1 MSVDIERYSSSA
13 LVKLSLGRGNGWFL
27 FSKINVFETPCLT
40 VSETGSDFTFKL
52 LCRKLSCNIIDFE
65 IWIFFFT
72 RISES
77 SLLINPLEIR
87 PHLGE
92 I

>member
-1 MSVDIERYSSSA
+1 MGEEV
-13 LVKLSLGRGNGWFL
+13 LSFSTCKSFESTGLNISEMVFEISFKL
-27 FSKINVFETPCLT
+27 FS
-40 VSETGSDFTFKL
+40 
-52 LCRKLSCNIIDFE
+52 RKLSCNITNFGRE
-65 IWIFFFT
+65 PFFST

>member
-13 LVKLSLGRGNGWFL
+13 LVRFSLGRDNDWIL

-40 VSETGSDFTFKL
+40 ISEAGSDFTFKL
-52 LCRKLSCNIIDFE
+52 LCRKLSSNIIDFG
-65 IWIFFFT
+65 IWIFFST

-77 SLLINPLEIR
+77 SLLINPFEIV